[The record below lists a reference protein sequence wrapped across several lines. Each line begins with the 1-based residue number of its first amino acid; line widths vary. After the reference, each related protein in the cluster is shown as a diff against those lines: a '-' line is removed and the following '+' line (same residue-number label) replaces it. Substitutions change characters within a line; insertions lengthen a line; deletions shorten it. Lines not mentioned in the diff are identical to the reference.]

1 MKLIG
6 SLTSPY
12 VRKVRV
18 ALIEKRMDIAFK
30 KEDVWSPDTAIGE
43 SNPLGK
49 VPVLVLDDG
58 TCLFDSRVIV
68 EFLDARSPMHRLI
81 PDSGRE
87 RAEVK
92 VWEALADG
100 CQDAAVAILLERKRA
115 SEMQS
120 HDWIARQARKVD
132 AALASMSRSL
142 GKSPWCYG
150 NKFSLADIAVG
161 VALGYLSFRFPE
173 NNWLTTYTNLRS
185 HFEKLMQRDSF
196 RETQPGD

>member
-1 MKLIG
+1 
-6 SLTSPY
+6 
-12 VRKVRV
+12 
-18 ALIEKRMDIAFK
+18 MDIAFK
-30 KEDVWSPDTAIGE
+30 KEDVWSPDTTIGE

-100 CQDAAVAILLERKRA
+100 CQDAAVAILLERKRV

-161 VALGYLSFRFPE
+161 VSLGYLCFRFPE
-173 NNWLTTYTNLRS
+173 NHWPTTYPNLRALY
-185 HFEKLMQRDSF
+185 EKLMARESF
-196 RETQPGD
+196 KDTLPDA

>member
-18 ALIEKRMDIAFK
+18 VLSEKKMDVPLV
-30 KEDVWSPDTAIGE
+30 KEDVWSPQTTISE

-58 TCLFDSRVIV
+58 TCIYDSRVIV
-68 EFLDARSPMHRLI
+68 EYLDARAPIHRLI
-81 PDSGRE
+81 PENGRE
-87 RAEVK
+87 RTEVK
-92 VWEALADG
+92 VWEVLADG
-100 CQDAAVAILLERKRA
+100 CQDASVAILLERKRA
-115 SEMQS
+115 AEAQS
-120 HDWIARQARKVD
+120 QEWIARQARKVD

-142 GKSPWCYG
+142 GKNPWCYG

-173 NNWLTTYTNLRS
+173 NNWPTTYPNLRALYD
-185 HFEKLMQRDSF
+185 KLMDRESF
-196 RETQPGD
+196 KDTLPVA

>member
-161 VALGYLSFRFPE
+161 VSLGYLCFRFPE
-173 NNWLTTYTNLRS
+173 NHWPTTYPNLRALY
-185 HFEKLMQRDSF
+185 EKLMARESF
-196 RETQPGD
+196 KDTLPDA

>member
-43 SNPLGK
+43 LNPLGK

-161 VALGYLSFRFPE
+161 VSLGYLCFRFPE
-173 NNWLTTYTNLRS
+173 NHWPTTYPNLRALY
-185 HFEKLMQRDSF
+185 EKLMARESF
-196 RETQPGD
+196 KDTLPDA